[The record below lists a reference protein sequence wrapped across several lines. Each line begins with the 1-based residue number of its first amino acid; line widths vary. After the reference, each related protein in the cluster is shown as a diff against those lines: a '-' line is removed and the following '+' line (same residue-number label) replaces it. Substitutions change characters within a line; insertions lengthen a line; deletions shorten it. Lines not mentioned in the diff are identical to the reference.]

1 MIKSIDLTNEQRFI
15 DININSDSEE
25 STDKSEPNK
34 DKTFLFKFK
43 KNNKHET
50 ETNIGNNLFTTTT
63 ATTATSINNSL
74 TLNEATDILLSN
86 LNELNLHFYS
96 DDDHE
101 DDDDEDEEEE
111 EEENK
116 ANLIQLQQKLQRIET
131 KEAETYFCTNEHIS
145 TPLKSKSICSDENMN
160 EISLNSS
167 SSNSSD
173 SNNRTLSCLTD
184 NNLNKKSS
192 FTTNKDIL
200 TRYIYIFYNKKSLI
214 I

>member
-15 DININSDSEE
+15 DININSDSED

-50 ETNIGNNLFTTTT
+50 ETNIGNKLF
-63 ATTATSINNSL
+63 ATTPATSINNSL

-111 EEENK
+111 EENK

-131 KEAETYFCTNEHIS
+131 KEAETYFSTNEHIS

-200 TRYIYIFYNKKSLI
+200 TRCVYIFVIKNHK
-214 I
+214 

>member
-15 DININSDSEE
+15 DININSDSED

-50 ETNIGNNLFTTTT
+50 ETNIGNKPF
-63 ATTATSINNSL
+63 ATTPATSINNSL

-111 EEENK
+111 EENK

-131 KEAETYFCTNEHIS
+131 KEAETYFSTNEHIS

-200 TRYIYIFYNKKSLI
+200 TRCVYIFVIKNHK
-214 I
+214 